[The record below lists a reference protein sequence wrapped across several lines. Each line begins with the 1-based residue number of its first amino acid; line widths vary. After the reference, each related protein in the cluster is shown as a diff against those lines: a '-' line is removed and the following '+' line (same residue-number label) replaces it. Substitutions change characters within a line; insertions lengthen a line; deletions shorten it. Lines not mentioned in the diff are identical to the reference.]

1 MTKVPVPVRFE
12 ANYAD
17 STLTFDPL
25 VDEVFSEL
33 KSNFLELPRGEG
45 FVDYSTFERGYQ
57 ALKKATNAFAD
68 VTVTTI
74 EAAVAEAPI
83 AFVVFRAILGFTPP
97 EWAYITTEMS
107 GVAIDQGAARSI
119 DRHVRLNAL
128 TPRAFGARLSD
139 QRMRA
144 MIEAGLK
151 TLVAGVNTT
160 IPTIL
165 HRLDKADTKEGT
177 KSIQPIADLGAPYP
191 VLLYERFLGRP
202 FASHRDSV
210 SELVGGMVES
220 AIKDVLTA
228 AKVSFRESKR
238 AERIDSFDQA
248 PDFIIPDE
256 FNPVAVI
263 EAKLT
268 EDDGTARDKVARV
281 QRLRTLRDQS
291 GRTYDVI
298 ACIAGRGFKVRRE
311 DMRRLLQATDG
322 KIFTLMTMH
331 LLIDKTRIREY
342 RSREAP
348 AFGSGSPI
356 TD

>member
-1 MTKVPVPVRFE
+1 VSNLPTPLRFE
-12 ANYAD
+12 ANYRD
-17 STLTFDPL
+17 SALRLDPL
-25 VDEVFSEL
+25 IDEVFSEL
-33 KSNFLELPRGEG
+33 KSTFMEMPRGEG
-45 FVDYSTFERGYQ
+45 FVDYGTFERGYQ
-57 ALKKATNAFAD
+57 ALKKATNAFAG
-68 VTVTTI
+68 VTVATV

-97 EWAYITTEMS
+97 EWAYVTTEMT
-107 GVAIDQGAARSI
+107 GITIDQGAARSI
-119 DRHVRLNAL
+119 DRNVRLNAL
-128 TPRAFGARLSD
+128 TPRAFGVRLTD
-139 QRMRA
+139 QRMHS
-144 MIEAGLK
+144 MIDAGVK
-151 TLVAGVNTT
+151 TLETGVNTA

-165 HRLDKADTKEGT
+165 HRLDKADTKEGIR
-177 KSIQPIADLGAPYP
+177 SIQPIADLGAPYP

-210 SELVGGMVES
+210 SELVGGVLES

-238 AERIDSFDQA
+238 AERIEGFDQA

-268 EDDGTARDKVARV
+268 EDDGTARDKVSRV
-281 QRLRTLRDQS
+281 QRLRTLRDQV
-291 GRTYDVI
+291 GHTYDVI
-298 ACIAGRGFKVRRE
+298 ACIAGRGFKIRRE

-322 KIFTLMTMH
+322 KVFTLATMH

-342 RSREAP
+342 RSR
-348 AFGSGSPI
+348 
-356 TD
+356 